1 MNARER
7 MVFSDLQSQFDNRN
21 VRIDAVG
28 IKGVRYP
35 VTISARGKPVPTGGT
50 A

>member
-1 MNARER
+1 MNAPER
-7 MVFSDLQSQFDNRN
+7 IVFADIQSQFDSRN

-28 IKGVRYP
+28 IKGVRQQHLRQ
-35 VTISARGKPVPTGGT
+35 IQAGGM